1 MNHDLASSSQVVNR
15 SSLGVPFS
23 IPLGYHRN
31 LIIIPIGCHRDL
43 IIITS
48 SYVDRILPLPHPHPH
63 HQNKF
68 ERLRGAD
75 ILRLAGFH
83 LPTSNA

>member
-23 IPLGYHRN
+23 IPLGYHR
-31 LIIIPIGCHRDL
+31 DL

-48 SYVDRILPLPHPHPH
+48 YYVGRILPLPHPHPH

-75 ILRLAGFH
+75 ILRLAGFY